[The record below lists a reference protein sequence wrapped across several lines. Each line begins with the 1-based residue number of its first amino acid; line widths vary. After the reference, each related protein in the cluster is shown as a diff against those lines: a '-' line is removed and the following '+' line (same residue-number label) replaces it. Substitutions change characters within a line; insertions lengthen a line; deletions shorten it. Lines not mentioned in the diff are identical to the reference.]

1 MIYLSSFSF
10 PSREEE
16 SGFFMGVNE
25 TCYNCFYP
33 FGILCDKGLDNL
45 EFGNITLLY
54 GSNGCG
60 KTTVLNVI
68 AEKLGLERSTLYNRS
83 DFFEKYTDRCY
94 FKLEKSVPDASR
106 IITSDDVF
114 DYMLDLRSYNKSID
128 RKREGIFD
136 EYADR
141 RNFSSGFRM
150 NSMDDFDELREINAA
165 RRMTKSQFTKHR
177 LVNNL
182 REHSNGESA
191 FLYFAEKIKDGRL
204 YLLDEPENSLSP
216 DKQIELSAFISDMAR
231 FFGCQFIISTHSPLL
246 LSMKGAVV
254 YNLDSKTARR
264 QKWTELANVRIY
276 YDFFKEHEDEFDEKD

>member
-83 DFFEKYTDRCY
+83 DFF
-94 FKLEKSVPDASR
+94 
-106 IITSDDVF
+106 
-114 DYMLDLRSYNKSID
+114 
-128 RKREGIFD
+128 
-136 EYADR
+136 
-141 RNFSSGFRM
+141 
-150 NSMDDFDELREINAA
+150 
-165 RRMTKSQFTKHR
+165 
-177 LVNNL
+177 
-182 REHSNGESA
+182 
-191 FLYFAEKIKDGRL
+191 
-204 YLLDEPENSLSP
+204 
-216 DKQIELSAFISDMAR
+216 
-231 FFGCQFIISTHSPLL
+231 
-246 LSMKGAVV
+246 
-254 YNLDSKTARR
+254 
-264 QKWTELANVRIY
+264 
-276 YDFFKEHEDEFDEKD
+276 